1 MEEIKMMNKYW
12 VFRKLID
19 FVADYC
25 EVTDADMNNYAGD
38 IEIKG
43 KDEEDGSTITIKVSI
58 KEGENNGESV

>member
-1 MEEIKMMNKYW
+1 MMNKYF

-38 IEIKG
+38 IEITG
-43 KDEEDGSTITIKVSI
+43 TDEDGSTINIRVKI
-58 KEGENNGESV
+58 KEGEQDGD